1 MNKHKLILPISII
14 LGCIILGGF
23 YYFAETKSY
32 NEYVINKKTKKNGE
46 KNFCFE
52 KGGIRF

>member
-32 NEYVINKKTKKNGE
+32 NEYVINKKTKKWL
-46 KNFCFE
+46 K
-52 KGGIRF
+52 IV